1 MANERFEDKAYS
13 QVKAPGSSR
22 RRTYEGKTEPE
33 KPEDEKQ
40 ELEIERSISVISSSG
55 ERLRIT
61 CDDTGCSFV
70 SPQDGHGI
78 INQDNGDVVIVTG
91 GGGNGKVCGGRFLIN
106 TKGGQIVKS
115 GPVYNEYTASPPATP
130 DPAKGEG
137 SDTTETASKGQV
149 ACSNMYYGDAIT
161 ECHGEVRIK
170 GTNIVLEAKDV
181 LTLIGTSKVLIQ
193 AGPSGGGEIQ
203 LNAGQI
209 KQTAGQSIEDILGQ
223 KSTTVAEKT
232 DLQFDPRASV
242 NIISPGHV
250 NHQILGDFK
259 QNIGGVAN
267 ITVLGKPSVP
277 PLVEERAA
285 SYMLTTAAGGVMLT
299 SAALFDINSGKT
311 TFKTADL
318 EVNSAKTDIKT
329 ADLNIDSAKVDIVGS
344 GDVSITGANVKIT
357 GALIYLN

>member
-209 KQTAGQSIEDILGQ
+209 KQTADQSIEDILGQ

-232 DLQFDPRASV
+232 ELQFDPRASV

-250 NHQILGDFK
+250 NHQILGDY
-259 QNIGGVAN
+259 QVNVGGVAN
-267 ITVLGKPSVP
+267 MIATGLPSTP
-277 PLVEERAA
+277 PLIEDRTNSYSIRTTGVAKGISLDAA
-285 SYMLTTAAGGVMLT
+285 TDVNINAFAA
-299 SAALFDINSGKT
+299 
-311 TFKTADL
+311 
-318 EVNSAKTDIKT
+318 VN
-329 ADLNIDSAKVDIVGS
+329 
-344 GDVSITGANVKIT
+344 ITGVGNVNIK
-357 GALIYLN
+357 GALIFLN

>member
-1 MANERFEDKAYS
+1 MANERFEDKAFS

-209 KQTAGQSIEDILGQ
+209 KQTADQSIEDILGQ

-250 NHQILGDFK
+250 NHQILGDY
-259 QNIGGVAN
+259 QVNVGGVAN
-267 ITVLGKPSVP
+267 MLATGLPSTP
-277 PLVEERAA
+277 PLVEDRTNSYAIRTTGVAKGISLDAA
-285 SYMLTTAAGGVMLT
+285 TDVNINALAA
-299 SAALFDINSGKT
+299 
-311 TFKTADL
+311 
-318 EVNSAKTDIKT
+318 VN
-329 ADLNIDSAKVDIVGS
+329 
-344 GDVSITGANVKIT
+344 ITGVGNVNIK
-357 GALIYLN
+357 GALIFLN